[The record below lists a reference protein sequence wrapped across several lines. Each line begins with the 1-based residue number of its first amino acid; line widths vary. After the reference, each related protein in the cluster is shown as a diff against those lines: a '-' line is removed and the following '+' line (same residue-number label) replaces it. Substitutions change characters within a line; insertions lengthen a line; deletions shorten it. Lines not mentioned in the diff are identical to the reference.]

1 MEALYKGMEKSIVVV
16 GGAGGIGRCIVE
28 QLRQEYKIYVLDIK
42 DITTSI
48 EQCDTIIPIVGDI
61 LEESTLD
68 LVEEILSKEESF
80 MGIIF
85 SAGIMV
91 PGTVMDTEDDIWQKV
106 LDTNLTSVYKL
117 SKRLLPYLM
126 QHKKSYI
133 IAIASNMAIVGSYG
147 LTAYSVSKA
156 ALVELVKCMSL
167 DFGTKGVMVNS
178 ISPGFI
184 DTDMLASAK
193 KVFNINRN
201 WMYTT
206 GGLPKQT
213 VDKEDVAKAVEFLLT
228 THSMNGAN
236 IVPDAGYVVR

>member
-16 GGAGGIGRCIVE
+16 GGGGIGRCIVE

-91 PGTVMDTEDDIWQKV
+91 PGTVMDTEDDIWQKRV
-106 LDTNLTSVYKL
+106 TSL
-117 SKRLLPYLM
+117 QLLR
-126 QHKKSYI
+126 I
-133 IAIASNMAIVGSYG
+133 WR
-147 LTAYSVSKA
+147 
-156 ALVELVKCMSL
+156 SL
-167 DFGTKGVMVNS
+167 DH
-178 ISPGFI
+178 
-184 DTDMLASAK
+184 TD
-193 KVFNINRN
+193 
-201 WMYTT
+201 
-206 GGLPKQT
+206 
-213 VDKEDVAKAVEFLLT
+213 
-228 THSMNGAN
+228 
-236 IVPDAGYVVR
+236 